1 MNQHARSAVG
11 SRDRRF
17 RVGTKLLLAFACLS
31 GLTIAAGGVGFLSF
45 AAVQGPLERIVG
57 TSLPGMELAEQLSR
71 ESGTIAMAAPTLAGA
86 DSQETL
92 ATAYSDIEARGQ
104 SLLALVGRLAQKRPD
119 DANVQEVTR
128 QATRLIET
136 LDAERAAA
144 ARRIELRTRREEAA
158 VDLSRH
164 YSAFVSK
171 LRPLV
176 DGAGNR
182 LRDLGTTLGAANEND
197 LDDLNRVALG
207 PDAVDAAA
215 PGVDREETR
224 RQGDGRV
231 ADPKGE
237 IERVTQSIRARSKE
251 MVDGLS
257 GTGLR
262 RFRAYLD
269 LAAYGNVVAGTLS
282 EAAQALTASRID
294 ALAGNLRKSV
304 FAVTSIVAM
313 IGRDGENAELAT
325 AFDAVIAFG
334 TGERSLFAMRKAELA
349 ASEHELLTALAENRE
364 AARQFALAVNRQIAT
379 MKQEADDAA
388 AGAMSAIVAGRWM
401 LAAFAAASLVAAGLL
416 AWIVVG
422 RMIVRRLDM
431 LTKAMRRIAGGDLAA
446 AIPSGGSDEIAEM
459 ATALIVFRDTA
470 DKAAEAGA
478 RIESE
483 RARAGQ
489 ERRRAMVEMAES
501 FEARVKSVLDRVSR
515 AVGEMDDV
523 AKRMNSNA
531 QTTSG
536 EAATA
541 AAASQQ
547 AEGCVKAVAIAAEE
561 LSGSIAEIG
570 AQLTASSRIA
580 HEAAG
585 AAERTDRTVESLA
598 QTALRIGE
606 VVQLINRIAKQT
618 NLLAL
623 NATIEAARAGE
634 AGRGFAV
641 VAQEVKSLATQS
653 ARATDEIAGQ
663 IQAMQAVTEEAV
675 EAIRNIAGA
684 IREINGVAASVA
696 SAMEEQ
702 GAATREIARNVVEA
716 ATGTQHVRRNIDL
729 VTQAATESG
738 ESADRVLS
746 ASATVAQQ
754 VESLGSEVDALVL
767 HMRAG

>member
-1 MNQHARSAVG
+1 MNQNAGGAVG

-17 RVGTKLLLAFACLS
+17 RVGTKLLLAFACMS

-71 ESGTIAMAAPTLAGA
+71 ESGTIAVAAPTLAGA

-92 ATAYSDIEARGQ
+92 AAAYSDIEAHGQ
-104 SLLALVGRLAQKRPD
+104 SLLALVGKLSRKRPD

-144 ARRIELRTRREEAA
+144 ARRIELRTKREEAA
-158 VDLSRH
+158 VELSRQH
-164 YSAFVSK
+164 SAFVAK

-176 DGAGNR
+176 EGTGNR
-182 LRDLGTTLGAANEND
+182 LRDLGSTLGAANEKD
-197 LDDLNRVALG
+197 LDDLERVAAGLD
-207 PDAVDAAA
+207 PA
-215 PGVDREETR
+215 
-224 RQGDGRV
+224 DGRI
-231 ADPKGE
+231 ADPKAE
-237 IERVTQSIRARSKE
+237 IDRVVRSIRARSKD
-251 MVDGLS
+251 MVDELS
-257 GTGLR
+257 GSGLR

-269 LAAYGNVVAGTLS
+269 LAGYGNVVAGTLS
-282 EAAQALTASRID
+282 EAAQGLTANRID
-294 ALAGNLRKSV
+294 ALAGTLRKSV
-304 FAVTSIVAM
+304 FAVTSIFAM
-313 IGRDGENAELAT
+313 IGRDGENAELAK
-325 AFDAVIAFG
+325 AFEAVVAFG
-334 TGERSLFAMRKAELA
+334 AGERSLFDMRKAELA
-349 ASEHELLTALAENRE
+349 ASEHELFTVLAENRE

-388 AGAMSAIVAGRWM
+388 GEAVSAIVAGRWM
-401 LAAFAAASLVAAGLL
+401 LAGFAAASLVAAGLL

-422 RMIVRRLDM
+422 RMIVRRLHM
-431 LTKAMRRIAGGDLAA
+431 LTRAMRLIAGGDLTA
-446 AIPSGGSDEIAEM
+446 AIPGGGNDEIAEM
-459 ATALIVFRDTA
+459 AKALIVFRDTA
-470 DKAAEAGA
+470 HKAAEAGA
-478 RIESE
+478 RIEAE

-489 ERRRAMVEMAES
+489 ERRRAMIEMAES
-501 FEARVKSVLDRVSR
+501 FEARVKSVLDRVGL
-515 AVGEMDDV
+515 AVGEMGEV
-523 AKRMNSNA
+523 ARRMNGNA
-531 QTTSG
+531 ETTSG

-541 AAASQQ
+541 AATSQQ

-570 AQLTASSRIA
+570 VQLAASSRIA
-580 HEAAG
+580 HEATG
-585 AAERTDRTVESLA
+585 AAERTDRTVDGLA
-598 QTALRIGE
+598 QTALKIGE
-606 VVQLINRIAKQT
+606 VVQLINQIAKQT

-641 VAQEVKSLATQS
+641 VAQEVKNLATQS

-663 IQAMQAVTEEAV
+663 IQAMQAVTDEAV
-675 EAIRNIAGA
+675 EAIRNIAGT
-684 IREINGVAASVA
+684 IREINGIAASVA

-702 GAATREIARNVVEA
+702 SAATREIARNVVEA
-716 ATGTQHVRRNIDL
+716 ATGTQHVRRTIDL

-738 ESADRVLS
+738 DSANRVLG
-746 ASATVAQQ
+746 ASATVARQ
-754 VESLGSEVDALVL
+754 VETLGSEVDALML